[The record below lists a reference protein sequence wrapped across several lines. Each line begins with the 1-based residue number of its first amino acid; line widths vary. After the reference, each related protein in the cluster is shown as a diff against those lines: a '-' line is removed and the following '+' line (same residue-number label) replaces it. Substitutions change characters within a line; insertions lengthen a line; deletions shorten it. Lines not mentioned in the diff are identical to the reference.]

1 MHTKLASSFR
11 TGLLT
16 ASLLFL
22 ASCSTAPTT
31 PPPPPPATVTESG
44 NFSFT
49 HSAGTGLVL
58 TFINVG
64 QGDCTLVEFP
74 NGKRLLVDCG
84 STDGPFD
91 ADRIRTAIKSRLNSA
106 NPKID
111 LLVITHPDADHYNKL
126 VQVLGPASSP
136 LIRVEKILHVG
147 TPAEHNEAGTTAWLN
162 SFPSNRRMAITDQ
175 SYNVAPARPLPG
187 FEDSGAVILAANVT
201 ATASAKN
208 ARSIVVKVTHGTFDA
223 MITGDATSA
232 TDRKI
237 LDLYP
242 GASRTF
248 LDVEVWKAAHHGSWA
263 TATQSATWASA
274 VKPEAVIYSCSS
286 TNGYGHPNIRL
297 AQTFAPH
304 TETAADHDVS
314 FFTGMN
320 AAATSAQNQPFRTE
334 AMYSTSSNGN
344 IVIRSN
350 GTTWTTSLERN

>member
-1 MHTKLASSFR
+1 MHTKRVLFAR
-11 TGLLT
+11 TGLV
-16 ASLLFL
+16 AALLFAL
-22 ASCSTAPTT
+22 ASCTTAPRQPET
-31 PPPPPPATVTESG
+31 PVAESR
-44 NFSFT
+44 NFSLT
-49 HSAGTGLVL
+49 HAPAPAAGELVIS
-58 TFINVG
+58 FINVG

-91 ADRIRTAIKSRLNSA
+91 ADRVRTAIRSRLNSA
-106 NPKID
+106 DPRID

-126 VQVLGPASSP
+126 VQVLGPSGSP

-162 SFPSNRRMAITDQ
+162 SFPSSRRTAITDQ

-187 FEDSGAVILAANVT
+187 LEDSGAVILAANVT

-232 TDRKI
+232 TDRRI

-263 TATQSATWASA
+263 TATQSATWANA
-274 VKPEAVIYSCSS
+274 AKPEAVIYSCSS

-304 TETAADHDVS
+304 TQAAADHSVS

-320 AAATSAQNQPFRTE
+320 APATAAQNQPFRTE
-334 AMYSTSSNGN
+334 AMYSTSTNGT
-344 IVIRSN
+344 IVVRSN
-350 GTTWTTSLERN
+350 GTTWATTLERN